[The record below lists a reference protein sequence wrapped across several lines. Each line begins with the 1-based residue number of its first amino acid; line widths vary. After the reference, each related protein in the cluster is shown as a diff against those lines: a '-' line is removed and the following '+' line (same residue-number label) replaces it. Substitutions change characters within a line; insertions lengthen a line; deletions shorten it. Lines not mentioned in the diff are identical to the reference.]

1 MSEPTAA
8 VTQGGRKKLRDMTDF
23 FNPVESAD
31 IWREGGTEGGLAE
44 WPYEDEDSFFR

>member
-1 MSEPTAA
+1 LSPPPLPPVNFHGPIDPPASGAMSEPTAA

-31 IWREGGTEGGLAE
+31 I
-44 WPYEDEDSFFR
+44 